1 MEEVF
6 SKAVVALSS
15 IETEGESGWCSIV
28 KIFIYMI
35 KKWKYDD
42 KEQRT
47 VEKVLVEKVVEG
59 E

>member
-1 MEEVF
+1 MGVGDMGCCGQLTMEEVF

-42 KEQRT
+42 KE
-47 VEKVLVEKVVEG
+47 
-59 E
+59 